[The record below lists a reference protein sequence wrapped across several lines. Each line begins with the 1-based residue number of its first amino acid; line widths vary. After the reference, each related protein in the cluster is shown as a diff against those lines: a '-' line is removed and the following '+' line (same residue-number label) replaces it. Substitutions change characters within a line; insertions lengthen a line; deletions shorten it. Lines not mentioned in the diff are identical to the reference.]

1 VNNFLTDE
9 EKWQLRARVLRSV
22 TLSQNTLVNPEKIMS
37 LIKKYTVISDEEN
50 LYHELLTL
58 FTPKGF
64 EVVEKKRL
72 HLVDALNEDTIQV
85 FDEEIAWLDL
95 LDKLAKP
102 LNDQQVISKNFVK
115 VLKEEMPVLPQY
127 TVLRNTIGLP
137 HTMSEA
143 GALGVGLSM
152 GIVKKGIVTED
163 GSRIHTV
170 ILLASNDKDKH
181 VDLIFELMNLAG
193 SEQLKKIETAESI
206 NEIKQRLVDFSE
218 KYWRN

>member
-1 VNNFLTDE
+1 
-9 EKWQLRARVLRSV
+9 
-22 TLSQNTLVNPEKIMS
+22 
-37 LIKKYTVISDEEN
+37 
-50 LYHELLTL
+50 
-58 FTPKGF
+58 
-64 EVVEKKRL
+64 
-72 HLVDALNEDTIQV
+72 
-85 FDEEIAWLDL
+85 
-95 LDKLAKP
+95 
-102 LNDQQVISKNFVK
+102 
-115 VLKEEMPVLPQY
+115 
-127 TVLRNTIGLP
+127 
-137 HTMSEA
+137 
-143 GALGVGLSM
+143 M

>member
-1 VNNFLTDE
+1 
-9 EKWQLRARVLRSV
+9 
-22 TLSQNTLVNPEKIMS
+22 
-37 LIKKYTVISDEEN
+37 
-50 LYHELLTL
+50 
-58 FTPKGF
+58 
-64 EVVEKKRL
+64 
-72 HLVDALNEDTIQV
+72 
-85 FDEEIAWLDL
+85 
-95 LDKLAKP
+95 
-102 LNDQQVISKNFVK
+102 
-115 VLKEEMPVLPQY
+115 
-127 TVLRNTIGLP
+127 
-137 HTMSEA
+137 MSEA